1 MPFALIKKGQFNRV
15 STGNADAVYFH
26 TSNAHGCA
34 ILVQVPFML
43 GTNANEGSIFTPM
56 MLVIV
61 KGIKIPLS
69 DNDIVLILQHC
80 LVSSAAVALAPALS
94 TAP

>member
-1 MPFALIKKGQFNRV
+1 MLMDVR
-15 STGNADAVYFH
+15 S
-26 TSNAHGCA
+26 
-34 ILVQVPFML
+34 LVQVPFML

-80 LVSSAAVALAPALS
+80 LVSSAPVALL
-94 TAP
+94 